1 MLFVKTHYNELRFFI
16 PSNLFFNNRI
26 RNNILLSKSGLLVF
40 ELDIICS
47 VKNNSSDLLSF
58 LNLIKSIIK

>member
-1 MLFVKTHYNELRFFI
+1 MLFVKTHYELRFFI